1 MRPPLSPAPSGPP
14 PRPRRRAPLLALGA
28 CAVGAAAVGPGC
40 DRVRAVVVDVYPNG
54 WAAEAGAT
62 PGGGPTPGAFDG
74 PDAARPRLPVALEP
88 VLRGLQQPTDLQFP
102 PGRSDLGVV
111 LQKGGQAL
119 LFDMRSGQRLSTLLD
134 LPVLTR
140 SEQGLLGLAF
150 HPRFGPDGGW
160 VFTNST
166 EPADEGDVT
175 RISRWTVSIAAGAW
189 TAADPVELLRVVQPY
204 ANHNAGQ
211 LAFGPDGM
219 LYIGFGDGGWRG
231 DPLDE
236 GQSASSHLGSMLR
249 IDVDHPEGD
258 RPWSAPADN
267 PGRSAPG
274 WPAETFAIGLRNPW
288 RYSFSPDGRLIVAD
302 VGQDLWEE
310 IDLVPPGSNLGWSR
324 REGAHCYPADAACTD
339 EGLTDPIYEYPHG
352 ADGSSVTGGLVYTGA
367 RIPALHGRYVFGDFL
382 SGRVWALELPA
393 APGAPAAG
401 PAALGRWQVLISSFA
416 RDADGELYLL
426 DFQGGA
432 VHRIVPA
439 PGPPAG

>member
-1 MRPPLSPAPSGPP
+1 MRPPLSPAAARR
-14 PRPRRRAPLLALGA
+14 RPRWAPISALGA
-28 CAVGAAAVGPGC
+28 ALLGLAVGC

-62 PGGGPTPGAFDG
+62 PGGAPTPGTFDG
-74 PDAARPRLPVALEP
+74 SDAARTRLPVALEP
-88 VLRGLQQPTDLQFP
+88 VLRGLEQPTDLQFP
-102 PGRSDLGVV
+102 PGRSDVGVV
-111 LQKGGQAL
+111 LQKGGQA
-119 LFDMRSGQRLSTLLD
+119 FVVDMRAGRRLSTLLD

-140 SEQGLLGLAF
+140 SEQGLLGIAF
-150 HPRFGPDGGW
+150 HPGFGAGGGW
-160 VFTNST
+160 IFTNST

-175 RISRWTVSIAAGAW
+175 RITRWTVSIAGEAW
-189 TAADPVELLRVVQPY
+189 TAAEPVELLRVVQPY

-219 LYIGFGDGGWRG
+219 LYVGFGDGGWRG
-231 DPLDE
+231 DPLEE
-236 GQSASSHLGSMLR
+236 GQSPGSHLGSMLR
-249 IDVDHPEGD
+249 LDVDHPEGD

-324 REGAHCYPADAACTD
+324 REGAHCYPADAVCSA
-339 EGLTDPIYEYPHG
+339 EGMTEPIYEYAHG
-352 ADGSSVTGGLVYTGA
+352 PDGSSVTGGYVYTGS
-367 RIPALHGRYVFGDFL
+367 RIPSLRGRYVFGDFL

-393 APGAPAAG
+393 AAGVRAPG
-401 PAALGRWQVLISSFA
+401 PAALGRWQVLISSFG
-416 RDADGELYLL
+416 RDGDGELYVL

-432 VHRIVPA
+432 VHRIVPV
-439 PGPPAG
+439 PG